1 MTVKALTLSRIVPV
15 CMAGAMLMAC
25 NRDEI
30 IESVPA
36 PRIVLDNGSG
46 VYTVKAGN
54 TLTIAP
60 VYEHAYNATYSWI
73 LDGCEISSSPQL
85 TRIWPDAGKYY
96 VTVTVTTGAGSA
108 SEDLSVNVNGTAA
121 PVISLPVTG
130 GELKLAAGT
139 EYTITPEILNSDT
152 DDFEITWT
160 VDGNVVSH
168 ERSYSFCSAQT
179 GSYDVTVTAVN
190 ADGSDFR
197 RLTVTVLERLPYE
210 LEFPRM
216 SYFSKS
222 TDRHTFP
229 GRPVYLT
236 PLMANLAGETFSWSI
251 NGTTADCSGRTL
263 VFTPD
268 TAGEYSVSVTVDGC
282 ATAGVKVICA
292 DATERDRYRAATASS
307 SPEAARVF
315 EWVPAPGQFIG
326 DTQTGGMTGGET
338 TPELACG
345 WAQERLAAHSHV
357 SLGAFGGYIIVG
369 FDHSIA
375 KAGGQYDFAIMGNAF
390 LNAAAGNGGSNEPGI
405 VYVMQDVNGNGL
417 PDDEWYELRGS
428 ETGRPE
434 TRQDYAVTYYRPSA
448 PRMNVQWTDNYG
460 GSGLIDYLGAF
471 HRQDYYYPAW
481 ITDDSYVLRG
491 TCLPARTSHN
501 PSAEF
506 WDNSAFAWG
515 YADNIGSDNLTPE
528 SGSAAAGQRNGF
540 SIGNAMRPDFTPI
553 DLQYIDFIKV
563 QTGVNSKAGWLGEVS
578 TEVSGFEDLNISQ

>member
-46 VYTVKAGN
+46 VYTVKAGD

-268 TAGEYSVSVTVDGC
+268 TAGE
-282 ATAGVKVICA
+282 
-292 DATERDRYRAATASS
+292 
-307 SPEAARVF
+307 
-315 EWVPAPGQFIG
+315 
-326 DTQTGGMTGGET
+326 
-338 TPELACG
+338 
-345 WAQERLAAHSHV
+345 
-357 SLGAFGGYIIVG
+357 
-369 FDHSIA
+369 
-375 KAGGQYDFAIMGNAF
+375 
-390 LNAAAGNGGSNEPGI
+390 
-405 VYVMQDVNGNGL
+405 
-417 PDDEWYELRGS
+417 
-428 ETGRPE
+428 
-434 TRQDYAVTYYRPSA
+434 
-448 PRMNVQWTDNYG
+448 
-460 GSGLIDYLGAF
+460 
-471 HRQDYYYPAW
+471 
-481 ITDDSYVLRG
+481 
-491 TCLPARTSHN
+491 
-501 PSAEF
+501 
-506 WDNSAFAWG
+506 
-515 YADNIGSDNLTPE
+515 
-528 SGSAAAGQRNGF
+528 
-540 SIGNAMRPDFTPI
+540 
-553 DLQYIDFIKV
+553 
-563 QTGVNSKAGWLGEVS
+563 
-578 TEVSGFEDLNISQ
+578 